1 MEKVKKAYQMSGN
14 KANVMPLPLEQI
26 KNVINNVI
34 KNNYNSKDDLIYMNL
49 LQSRVAKLLQPYV
62 EMAIKEDLYTG
73 SPIFNGYVDRD
84 TIGTIVDKAIYY
96 AKEDEQN
103 IAEILKSEDLSN
115 WSKSELLRAVVQ
127 AMVLHEIFAIVRPEN
142 SGDIKMDNNS
152 SDNITPM
159 PISML
164 MPMDM

>member
-1 MEKVKKAYQMSGN
+1 MEKVKKAFQMSSN
-14 KANVMPLPLEQI
+14 KENIMPLPLEQI

-49 LQSRVAKLLQPYV
+49 LQSRVARILQPYV

-73 SPIFNGYVDRD
+73 SPVFNGYVDRD
-84 TIGTIVDKAIYY
+84 TVGTIVDKAIYY
-96 AKEDEQN
+96 AKDDEEN
-103 IAEILKSEDLSN
+103 IANIIKDEDLSN

-127 AMVLHEIFAIVRPEN
+127 AMVLHEIFAIIRPEN
-142 SGDIKMDNNS
+142 SGEIKTDNNN
-152 SDNITPM
+152 SDNVTPM

-164 MPMDM
+164 MPMEV